1 MFGYY
6 KFIKLTM
13 ENSLSP
19 EQLKAQLKELIKQS
33 KLKEATQIADKSI
46 DSFQNLQLQ

>member
-1 MFGYY
+1 
-6 KFIKLTM
+6 M

-19 EQLKAQLKELIKQS
+19 EQLKAQLKELIKQC